1 MAGPIVNGRS
11 AKKPLFKNH
20 MQVVKETPNK
30 IEIVAGIDKAI
41 SGMLEMMSRLDDK
54 EVNIVPYKDSWT
66 AGMLFRHV
74 SKSLNAMSK
83 AMRTGAKP
91 AQRDPGEKIP
101 ELKKTFLD
109 FSTKMKS
116 PDFIVPEEGPY
127 EKQAILEELKN
138 SLTQLKESSA
148 NANLTELAEGL
159 PLGDVTKLE
168 IIHFVLYHTQRH
180 EHQMKKIYDAL
191 KNKEEIG

>member
-1 MAGPIVNGRS
+1 MFERELVYLMPDDGRS
-11 AKKPLFKNH
+11 TKKPLFKNQ
-20 MQVVKETPNK
+20 MQLVKETSNK
-30 IEIVAGIDKAI
+30 IEILAAIDVAI
-41 SGMLEMMSRLDDK
+41 SGMLEMMSRLGND

-83 AMRTGAKP
+83 ALRTDARPAERDAGA
-91 AQRDPGEKIP
+91 KIP

-116 PDFIVPEEGPY
+116 PDFIVPEDGPY

-138 SLTQLKESSA
+138 SLMQLKESSA
-148 NANLTELAEGL
+148 NANLTDLVEGL
-159 PLGDVTKLE
+159 PLGDITKLE

-180 EHQMKKIYDAL
+180 EHQMKKIGDA
-191 KNKEEIG
+191 